1 MLQFKSIASHLVCWF
16 LSFVESFILSM
27 LIFPQMA
34 PQMPLLSSPGALGE
48 GYSEALG
55 GSLAAQD

>member
-1 MLQFKSIASHLVCWF
+1 
-16 LSFVESFILSM
+16 M

-48 GYSEALG
+48 GYSEGLG